1 MGELLLGASP
11 DRRTTMHAV
20 APMRAAARRGG
31 VRSFRIMS
39 ADRVPGVASTNTAP
53 THSKQPLGEE
63 AASGAARLAA
73 AVRKQKRDA
82 ARSRE
87 EAVALMSNNAAAA
100 SAAPPGSPPPPT
112 PGPGVCVNMA
122 KPRRKKRALT
132 YRFAVLETVAEPCR
146 HPESSQG
153 PDEARV
159 EAGAVR
165 NPLLPD
171 QPRQQVQRPRLLL
184 RVVAVGRAV
193 RQRLPE
199 PACVRDVTLAL
210 LAGQASASTK
220 STVTAYWTR
229 R

>member
-1 MGELLLGASP
+1 
-11 DRRTTMHAV
+11 MHAV

-100 SAAPPGSPPPPT
+100 STAPPGSASASRLSAFT
-112 PGPGVCVNMA
+112 AALDTSIDGQALA
-122 KPRRKKRALT
+122 KSVVARAL
-132 YRFAVLETVAEPCR
+132 RRRSLRLDDVERPLRMLFAGPSGVGKTAMATALCEALLSSR
-146 HPESSQG
+146 H
-153 PDEARV
+153 R
-159 EAGAVR
+159 
-165 NPLLPD
+165 
-171 QPRQQVQRPRLLL
+171 
-184 RVVAVGRAV
+184 
-193 RQRLPE
+193 
-199 PACVRDVTLAL
+199 TLAL
-210 LAGQASASTK
+210 TLDP
-220 STVTAYWTR
+220 R
-229 R
+229 PRPRP

>member
-1 MGELLLGASP
+1 
-11 DRRTTMHAV
+11 MHAV

-100 SAAPPGSPPPPT
+100 SAAPPGS
-112 PGPGVCVNMA
+112 
-122 KPRRKKRALT
+122 
-132 YRFAVLETVAEPCR
+132 
-146 HPESSQG
+146 
-153 PDEARV
+153 
-159 EAGAVR
+159 
-165 NPLLPD
+165 
-171 QPRQQVQRPRLLL
+171 
-184 RVVAVGRAV
+184 
-193 RQRLPE
+193 
-199 PACVRDVTLAL
+199 
-210 LAGQASASTK
+210 ASASRL
-220 STVTAYWTR
+220 SAFTAALDTSIDGQA
-229 R
+229 